1 MFDEKERENMN
12 NVGMNTESISSQIIN
27 EEAEKL
33 AKEVS
38 NTQNT
43 GNISIGPNGLY
54 NMNHVDNGTEVN
66 NSRVDNTSE
75 VNNSGVNNTTINGE
89 YNGTVNTEASNT
101 IYTNSIQKDN
111 SVNSEYTNNQY
122 ADYIKRAQAT
132 PNENMGGFN
141 GGFNNSYGNS
151 FDNNAYQMNNMNGNN
166 KKATKKM
173 PIFKKFVLT
182 AAAIALIG
190 VTCLG
195 GYVGYNKY
203 KELNRKVNS
212 LTKNNETESQIK
224 LTTSKSKDKG
234 VVKDGAIM
242 MTDVSDVV
250 SDVMPSIVAITSKTM
265 VENYND
271 FNWWFGGGNE
281 QYEQEGA
288 GSGIIV
294 GKTDSELLIV
304 TNNHVVA
311 GADSLS
317 VKFIDEKSVE
327 AKIKG
332 TDPDKDLAIVAIPL
346 DTMDS
351 DTLSNIKIATLGDSD
366 SLSVGDGVI
375 AIGNALGY
383 GQSVTTGVISA
394 LNREVNIED
403 KTLNLIQTDA
413 AINGGNSGGAL
424 INSNGEVIGINS
436 AKYSSDGYSGTASI
450 EGMGFAI
457 PISSALDRINELMN
471 KETRDKVDKEKRGYL
486 GIQGKT
492 VTEEDERDYGIPIGA
507 YVVKVNK
514 GSAAEEAGI
523 EAKDI
528 IVAVDGDSV
537 KNMEDLQEILEY
549 YSVNDK
555 IEVTIKYLDGREYK
569 EKKVDVVLKDA
580 NTLPKDEMSDGKSD
594 K

>member
-12 NVGMNTESISSQIIN
+12 QVGINTESISSQIIN

-54 NMNHVDNGTEVN
+54 NMNHVDN
-66 NSRVDNTSE
+66 SE
-75 VNNSGVNNTTINGE
+75 VNNSTVNTRVNSAEVNNTINTGINE
-89 YNGTVNTEASNT
+89 TVNTGAGNT
-101 IYTNSIQKDN
+101 YTNSVKPSN
-111 SVNSEYTNNQY
+111 TVNQEYTNNQY

-132 PNENMGGFN
+132 PNENAGGFN

-151 FDNNAYQMNNMNGNN
+151 FDNNMYQMNNMNGNN

-173 PIFKKFVLT
+173 PIFKKFVFT

-190 VTCLG
+190 VACFG

-203 KELNRKVNS
+203 DELNKKVNS
-212 LTKNNETESQIK
+212 LSKNNESESQIK
-224 LTTSKSKDKG
+224 LTTSKNKDKG

-271 FNWWFGGGNE
+271 FGWWFGGGNE

-351 DTLSNIKIATLGDSD
+351 ETLSNIKIATLGDSD

-383 GQSVTTGVISA
+383 GQSVTTGVVSA

-424 INSNGEVIGINS
+424 INSDGEVIGINS
-436 AKYSSDGYSGTASI
+436 AKYSSDGYSGSASI

-471 KETRDKVDKEKRGYL
+471 KETRDKVDKENRGYL

-492 VTEEDERDYGIPIGA
+492 VTEEDEQDYGIPVGV

-528 IVAVDGDSV
+528 IVALDGDSV
-537 KNMEDLQEILEY
+537 KNMEDLQERLEY
-549 YSVNDK
+549 YSVDDK

-580 NTLPKDEMSDGKSD
+580 NTLPKDDMSGNRSD
-594 K
+594 R

>member
-1 MFDEKERENMN
+1 MFDDKEREDMN
-12 NVGMNTESISSQIIN
+12 KVGYNTERISNDIIN
-27 EEAEKL
+27 EEAKKL
-33 AKEVS
+33 AQEVS
-38 NTQNT
+38 NTGSEVQGTQSNS

-54 NMNHVDNGTEVN
+54 NMNANSSEERVDVGTSNTDNVNSAGNLN
-66 NSRVDNTSE
+66 NSADI
-75 VNNSGVNNTTINGE
+75 NNTVDSVE
-89 YNGTVNTEASNT
+89 TVNASGTSNA
-101 IYTNSIQKDN
+101 
-111 SVNSEYTNNQY
+111 NQY
-122 ADYIKRAQAT
+122 NDYIKRAQSA
-132 PNENMGGFN
+132 PEENVGGFN
-141 GGFNNSYGNS
+141 GGFTSSFENNL
-151 FDNNAYQMNNMNGNN
+151 YQMNNENKKN

-173 PIFKKFVLT
+173 PIFKKFVLS
-182 AAAIALIG
+182 AATIALIA
-190 VTCLG
+190 VACYG
-195 GYVGYNKY
+195 GNVGYTKY
-203 KELNRKVNS
+203 KDLNDKVNALS
-212 LTKNNETESQIK
+212 ANKETESQIK
-224 LTTSKSKDKG
+224 LTTSNKSKDKG
-234 VVKDGAIM
+234 VVKNGGIM

-281 QYEQEGA
+281 KYEQEGA

-294 GKTDSELLIV
+294 GKTDEELLIV

-346 DTMDS
+346 DKIET
-351 DTLSNIKIATLGDSD
+351 DTLSTIRVATLGDSD
-366 SLSVGDGVI
+366 ELSVGDGVI

-383 GQSVTTGVISA
+383 GQSVTTGVVSA

-424 INSNGEVIGINS
+424 INANGEVIGINS
-436 AKYSSDGYSGTASI
+436 AKYSSDGYSGSASI

-471 KETRDKVDKEKRGYL
+471 KETRDKVDKEDRGYL
-486 GIQGKT
+486 GISGRT
-492 VTEEDERDYGIPIGA
+492 VSEEDEKQYGIPVGIF
-507 YVVKVNK
+507 VVKANE
-514 GSAAEEAGI
+514 GSAAAEAGI
-523 EAKDI
+523 QAKDV
-528 IVAVDGDSV
+528 IVAVNGDSV
-537 KNMEDLQEILEY
+537 KKMEDLQEMLEY

-569 EKKVDVVLKDA
+569 EKKVDVVLKGAD
-580 NTLPKDEMSDGKSD
+580 TLPSESDEKSD
-594 K
+594 R